1 MDSMFLMDPFQY
13 RIFYDPK
20 RMGDACLVCT
30 QGVHLALADRLLS
43 SSPN

>member
-1 MDSMFLMDPFQY
+1 MVLMDPFQY

-20 RMGDACLVCT
+20 RMGDACLG